1 MQNEDEDFYL
11 DSENIDQVVSFLLL
25 RVRALEEL
33 LLGKKILSKKAI
45 DNKFQKLYKEIQI
58 EAEEAEM
65 AENMSNKKFL
75 D

>member
-1 MQNEDEDFYL
+1 MQNEDEEFYL

-45 DNKFQKLYKEIQI
+45 EDKFQKLYKEIQI
-58 EAEEAEM
+58 EAEEAEI
-65 AENMSNKKFL
+65 AENISNKKFL